1 MRLSRR
7 RLARA
12 LEILLKG
19 GQIKRINEFEYKVR
33 AQSRSNEWYTVKW
46 MNGKWTCSCEDYTKR
61 RRECK
66 HIYAILLLQK
76 LPEIIM
82 YNVASLEVRCPKCGS
97 VDIIRKGVRDTRS
110 GLIQKYMCKSCG
122 AYFSDREGFNGLR
135 HNPIAVIV
143 SLDLYYKKVSLRDIS
158 HHLRQ
163 VYGIEVSH
171 STVHRWIAR
180 YIRLLRR
187 VEEKLRPKLG
197 DTWQMDDMIVKF
209 RGEPGYVWNI
219 LDMETRYLVAMTISD
234 GRGTEEALKA
244 IKEGLK
250 KSGDNKVTL
259 RTDALKSYEKAAKKL
274 RGKIKHQ
281 SRVRLSSP
289 ENNNMVERFNGTLR
303 DWLKSK
309 RLIGR
314 ISENTTIDGFRIYY
328 NLIRPH
334 RSLKENP
341 PIRALKD
348 GQKLNWLNL
357 IQYSFLFNEN
367 V

>member
-1 MRLSRR
+1 MKLSKR

-19 GQIKRINEFEYKVR
+19 GQVKRVSEFEYKVR
-33 AQSRSNEWYTVKW
+33 SQSKRRFWYTAKW
-46 MNGKWTCSCEDYTKR
+46 VNGKWTCSCEDYAKR
-61 RRECK
+61 KSECK

-82 YNVASLEVRCPKCGS
+82 HNAASLEVRCPKCGS
-97 VDIIRKGVRDTRS
+97 MDIIRKGIRDVKS
-110 GLIQKYMCKSCG
+110 GFIQKYMCKTCG

-135 HNPIAVIV
+135 HNPIAVVV

-171 STVHRWIAR
+171 STVHRWITR
-180 YIRLLRR
+180 YIRLLKE
-187 VEEKLRPKLG
+187 VEEKIRPKLG
-197 DTWQMDDMIVKF
+197 HTWQMDDMVVKL
-209 RGEPGYVWNI
+209 RGKPGYIWNI

-234 GRGTEEALKA
+234 GRGAEEALRA

-250 KSGDNKVTL
+250 KSGDVKVTL
-259 RTDALKSYEKAAKKL
+259 RTDALKSYDKAIKKL
-274 RGKIKHQ
+274 KEKVKHQ
-281 SRVRLSSP
+281 NRARLSSP

-309 RLIGR
+309 RLMGR

-334 RSLKENP
+334 KSLKENP
-341 PIRALKD
+341 PIRTSKD
-348 GQKLNWLNL
+348 GQKLNWLKL
-357 IQYSFLFNEN
+357 IQYPSLFNEN

>member
-171 STVHRWIAR
+171 STVHRWITR
-180 YIRLLRR
+180 YIKLLKE
-187 VEEKLRPKLG
+187 VEEKIRPKLG
-197 DTWQMDDMIVKF
+197 DTWQMDDMVVKL

-234 GRGTEEALKA
+234 GRGTREALKA

-250 KSGDNKVTL
+250 KSGNARVTL
-259 RTDALKSYEKAAKKL
+259 RTDALRSYEKAVKKL
-274 RGKIKHQ
+274 KGKVRHQ
-281 SRVRLSSP
+281 GRARLSSP
-289 ENNNMVERFNGTLR
+289 ENNNMVERLNETLR

-334 RSLKENP
+334 KSLKEKP
-341 PIRALKD
+341 PSYSSKYNKR
-348 GQKLNWLNL
+348 LNWLNL
-357 IQYSFLFNEN
+357 IQYYYKCTK
-367 V
+367 